1 MAAASWSLRRRLLL
15 SGAAALLVF
24 LGATGLAL
32 DRAFVA
38 SQRVALEQRLQGYVF
53 AFLAKLE
60 ISRGGA
66 VLVPEPLPE
75 PRLEQPSSGLYAV
88 LIAPGFRWRSPS
100 ALGRELPVDEVLEPG
115 RKRFDGPIA
124 FGDGRYYRLSQGL
137 AFEGGSGREVA
148 FTLHVIED
156 EQFLLE
162 QVAVFRERLALY
174 LGGTKAVLLIL
185 LFLALRW
192 SMAPF
197 VRVTREIAEIEQ
209 GRRERLSGD
218 HPAELEPLTANLNA
232 LIEGERQNLARYRHT
247 LADLAHS
254 LKTPLAVL
262 RSAAENESGEA
273 LRAQVLAQV
282 ERMDG
287 IVGYQLARAARSG
300 HRTLSAPLEITPSAE
315 SLVRSLE
322 KVYASKNIL
331 CEFEIEEAARFHG
344 EEGDLLELL
353 GNLLDNA
360 FKWASSRV
368 LLSAASRPQPGARR
382 PALVIHVE
390 DDGPGIPEERIARV
404 LERGVRGDERVPGHG
419 IGLAI
424 VQDIVR
430 AYRGELRIDRSPE
443 LGGARFTVELLPP
456 S

>member
-1 MAAASWSLRRRLLL
+1 MAAATWSLRRRLLY
-15 SGAAALLVF
+15 SAAAALLVF
-24 LGATGLAL
+24 LGATGLAIDL
-32 DRAFVA
+32 AFVA
-38 SQRVALEQRLQGYVF
+38 SQRAALEQRLQGYVY

-60 ISRGGA
+60 VSRGGA
-66 VLVPEPLPE
+66 ILVPEPLPE
-75 PRLEQPSSGLYAV
+75 PRLERPSSGLYAA

-100 ALGRELPVDEVLEPG
+100 ALGRELPVEDVLEPG
-115 RKRFDGPIA
+115 ERHFQGPIA
-124 FGDGRYYRLSQGL
+124 FAGSKYYRLSQGL
-137 AFEGGSGREVA
+137 VFEDGSGRELA
-148 FTLHVIED
+148 LTLHVVED
-156 EQFLLE
+156 ELSLLE
-162 QVAVFRERLALY
+162 QISVFRERLVIFLGAL
-174 LGGTKAVLLIL
+174 ACILLIL
-185 LFLALRW
+185 LFLAMRW

-209 GRRERLSGD
+209 GQRERLGGGYPS
-218 HPAELEPLTANLNA
+218 ELEPLTRNLNA
-232 LIEGERQNLARYRHT
+232 LIEAERENLARYRHT

-287 IVGYQLARAARSG
+287 IVAYQLARAARSG
-300 HRTLSAPLEITPSAE
+300 HRTLSAPVPITPSAE

-322 KVYASKNIL
+322 KVYADKKIL

-353 GNLLDNA
+353 GNLLENA
-360 FKWASSRV
+360 FKWAKSRV
-368 LLSAASRPQPGARR
+368 LLSASARPSPGARR
-382 PALVIHVE
+382 PALVIDVE
-390 DDGPGIPEERIARV
+390 DDGPGIPEEQIDRV
-404 LERGVRGDERVPGHG
+404 LQRGVRGDERVPGHG

-430 AYRGELRIDRSPE
+430 SYRGELRIGRSSA
-443 LGGARFTVELLPP
+443 LGGARFTVELSAPG
-456 S
+456 

>member
-1 MAAASWSLRRRLLL
+1 MAAANWSLRRRLFH
-15 SGAAALLVF
+15 SAAVALMVF

-60 ISRGGA
+60 LSRGGQ

-75 PRLEQPSSGLYAV
+75 PRLDRPGSGLYAT

-100 ALGRELPVDEVLEPG
+100 ALGLELPPEDMLLSGE
-115 RKRFDGPIA
+115 RRFEGPIGK
-124 FGDGRYYRLSQGL
+124 GDRRHYRFSQAVTL
-137 AFEGGSGREVA
+137 ESPAGREVA
-148 FTLHVIED
+148 LTLHIVED

-162 QVAVFRERLALY
+162 QVTVFRERLLLY
-174 LGGTKAVLLIL
+174 LSGLVCVLLIL
-185 LFLALRW
+185 LFLAMRW

-197 VRVTREIAEIEQ
+197 VRVAREIAEIEQ
-209 GRRERLSGD
+209 GRRERLEGGYPS
-218 HPAELEPLTANLNA
+218 ELEPLTGNLNA
-232 LIEGERQNLARYRHT
+232 LIEAERENLARYRHT

-287 IVGYQLARAARSG
+287 IVAYQLARAARSG
-300 HRTLSAPLEITPSAE
+300 HRTLSAPLPIAPSAE
-315 SLVRSLE
+315 SLVQSLE
-322 KVYASKNIL
+322 KVYAEKRIL
-331 CEFEIEEAARFHG
+331 CEFEIDEAARFHG

-353 GNLLDNA
+353 GNLLENA
-360 FKWASSRV
+360 FKWARSRV

-382 PALVIHVE
+382 PALVIDVE

-430 AYRGELRIDRSPE
+430 SYRGELRIGRSST
-443 LGGARFTVELLPP
+443 LGGARFTVELSPP
-456 S
+456 G